1 MGVSMKSPGA
11 LAGATETGTL
21 QTVYNAENT
30 QSPSITQAKDAT
42 QTIAVG
48 SLKAII
54 SACDADLARQYVW
67 CPGGTGGRYAVALL
81 RDGSSL
87 RTVYLHRLIM
97 GAGNGEIVDHIDGD
111 PLNCCRSNLRFVSK
125 SENGA
130 NRASTSNSS
139 GYRNVAF
146 SPKRGRYQARVWKQ
160 GGVFRGPYRQYAEA
174 AARDAD
180 TLLRAVYP
188 GLTRLNFPEI
198 GELEIQRKT
207 GKAGHQ

>member
-11 LAGATETGTL
+11 LAGASETGNL
-21 QTVYNAENT
+21 QTAHNAENT
-30 QSPSITQAKDAT
+30 QSSSFTQAKDAT

-48 SLKAII
+48 SLKATI
-54 SACDADLARQYVW
+54 SACDADLVRQYAW
-67 CPGGTGGRYAVALL
+67 CPGGTGGRYAVALV
-81 RDGSSL
+81 RKGKSL
-87 RTVYLHRLIM
+87 RAVYLHRLVM

-130 NRASTSNSS
+130 NRLTTTNAT
-139 GYRNVAF
+139 GYRNVAY
-146 SPKRGRYQARVWKQ
+146 SPKRGRYQARVSRQ
-160 GGVFRGPYRQYAEA
+160 GGVFRGPYRQDAEA

-188 GLTRLNFPEI
+188 GLTRQNFPEI

-207 GKAGHQ
+207 GKAGDR

>member
-30 QSPSITQAKDAT
+30 QSPSFTQAKDAT

-54 SACDADLARQYVW
+54 SACDADLVRQYAW

-87 RTVYLHRLIM
+87 RTVYLHRLVM
-97 GAGNGEIVDHIDGD
+97 GAGDGEIIDHVDGD
-111 PLNCCRSNLRFVSK
+111 TLNCCRSNLRFVSK
-125 SENGA
+125 SENGT
-130 NRASTSNSS
+130 NR
-139 GYRNVAF
+139 
-146 SPKRGRYQARVWKQ
+146 
-160 GGVFRGPYRQYAEA
+160 
-174 AARDAD
+174 
-180 TLLRAVYP
+180 
-188 GLTRLNFPEI
+188 
-198 GELEIQRKT
+198 LETTNAT
-207 GKAGHQ
+207 G